1 MNIFTDYETF
11 KTTMSK
17 EEIYLWFQKR
27 LNRTPEAFDVYQVA
41 KDFYQLGSFSRA
53 LVCLQQYVLLPG
65 ATIIGRHLLG
75 YCYLNLG
82 ETERALKEF
91 KRCIKE
97 GYHDDW
103 QLVVE
108 LTIETE
114 QKRRINFKEEQG
126 APTKAQ

>member
-1 MNIFTDYETF
+1 
-11 KTTMSK
+11 MSK

-53 LVCLQQYVLLPG
+53 LVLLPG

-114 QKRRINFKEEQG
+114 QKRRINVKEDSVPPPPVQ
-126 APTKAQ
+126 